1 MLPEQSRHL
10 KQRRKISMY
19 LNSESLIPDF
29 RVTSRELSTRAARMH
44 AFNEAI
50 REQHQQRKVNRRS
63 RRQVSSLANRLA

>member
-1 MLPEQSRHL
+1 
-10 KQRRKISMY
+10 MY
-19 LNSESLIPDF
+19 LNSESLIPDL
-29 RVTSRELSTRAARMH
+29 RVTSQELSTRAARMH

>member
-1 MLPEQSRHL
+1 
-10 KQRRKISMY
+10 
-19 LNSESLIPDF
+19 
-29 RVTSRELSTRAARMH
+29 MH